1 MDTGA
6 GISLHDENTNMSTE
20 TDICLH
26 DDNNMTTGDDAIA
39 QPGGHNNMAN
49 EGDASL
55 TIMLIAMI
63 A

>member
-1 MDTGA
+1 
-6 GISLHDENTNMSTE
+6 LNDENTNMTTG

-26 DDNNMTTGDDAIA
+26 DENNLTTGDDAIA